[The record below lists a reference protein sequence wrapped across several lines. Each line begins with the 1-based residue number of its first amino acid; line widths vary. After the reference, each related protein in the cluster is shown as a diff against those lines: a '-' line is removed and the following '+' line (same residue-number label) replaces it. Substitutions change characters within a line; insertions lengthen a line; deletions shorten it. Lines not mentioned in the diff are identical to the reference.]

1 MTKKKIII
9 IIVSILIFVS
19 IIVGTILILNA
30 NNGNNNTA
38 KEKTPEQIA
47 QIRTDANSLKSL
59 AIQSIQDGDYSKAM
73 TLLQSAKDNLTEIDD
88 QESLVDVG
96 SLIFQTEINLNPPAI
111 VEDTLPSF

>member
-9 IIVSILIFVS
+9 IIVSIVIFVS

-30 NNGNNNTA
+30 NNGGDNTV
-38 KEKTPEQIA
+38 KQKTPEQIA

-59 AIQSIQDGDYSKAM
+59 AIQSMQDGDYSKAM
-73 TLLQSAKDNLTEIDD
+73 TLLQSAKANLTEIDD
-88 QESLVDVG
+88 KDNLVDVE

-111 VEDTLPSF
+111 IEDTLPSF